1 MHCSIYCLI
10 SNLEELQPTMARM
23 TDAGV
28 PSEVVTM
35 VFHSGGY
42 WLSRKADDTLELGPS
57 VWEAPF
63 VSMALWWELATLGL
77 TGSGAETSP
86 RRNRNSSPAVVVP
99 LTVFEERRLRKR
111 GN

>member
-10 SNLEELQPTMARM
+10 SRLEELQPTMARM

-28 PSEVVTM
+28 SSEDLTM

-42 WLSRKADDTLELGPS
+42 WLSRKAEDTLDMGPS
-57 VWEAPF
+57 MWDAPF
-63 VSMALWWELATLGL
+63 ISMALWWELATLGL
-77 TGSGAETSP
+77 TGSRPEAPS
-86 RRNRNSSPAVVVP
+86 RRRCNASPAVVVP
-99 LTVFEERRLRKR
+99 LNIFEERRLRRR

>member
-10 SNLEELQPTMARM
+10 SRLEELQPTMARM

-28 PSEVVTM
+28 PSEAVTM

-42 WLSRKADDTLELGPS
+42 WLSRKAEDTLDMGPS

-77 TGSGAETSP
+77 TGNQAETFP
-86 RRNRNSSPAVVVP
+86 QRNRNASPAVVVP
-99 LTVFEERRLRKR
+99 LTVFEERRLRKGR
-111 GN
+111 N